1 MDKRAILSAFLEQI
15 AGEIARATEA
25 ANRTRSDATHEE
37 ARPENDKDTRALE
50 TSYLA
55 RGQALRV
62 VELEK
67 AERQVRFMTL
77 RDFGPDDGIDLSAL
91 VEIEADDGVIT
102 WYLLAPAAGGR
113 SIAYEGVTIDLLTP
127 EAPLGRALIG
137 RMSGDDLE
145 LRVSGRERELAI
157 LRVL

>member
-1 MDKRAILSAFLEQI
+1 MDKRAILSSFLEQL
-15 AGEIARATEA
+15 AAEITRATEA

-55 RGQALRV
+55 RGQALRAV
-62 VELEK
+62 DLERI
-67 AERQVRFMTL
+67 ERHIRFMTL
-77 RDFGPDDGIDLSAL
+77 RDFAPDDPIDVSAL
-91 VEIEADDGVIT
+91 IEVDADGTNV

-113 SIAYEGVTIDLLTP
+113 SIAHAGITIEVISP

-137 RMSGDDLE
+137 RVRGDDLE
-145 LRVSGRERELAI
+145 VRVGARTRELTI
-157 LRVL
+157 LQVR